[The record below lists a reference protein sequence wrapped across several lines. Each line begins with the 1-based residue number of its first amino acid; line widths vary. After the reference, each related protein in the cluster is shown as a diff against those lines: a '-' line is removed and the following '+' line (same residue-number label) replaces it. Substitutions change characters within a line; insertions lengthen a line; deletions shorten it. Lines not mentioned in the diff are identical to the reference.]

1 MQLLIFRKLS
11 KWNLFFLWTFQKC
24 LCYLQRT
31 VSKETDVRR
40 SQRHDPYVCT
50 RLWCRA
56 RTYSSSLV
64 NSYVC
69 HFHLRRRKCVTA
81 LLNMYN
87 ILVNFI
93 LAQSKGIYT
102 ILFMSMKEFVCV
114 CMHVVL
120 SFFVLM
126 STSKK
131 FYMGIIST
139 DISWRDELTGKW
151 LHLQATCYATLC
163 TKWPR

>member
-1 MQLLIFRKLS
+1 
-11 KWNLFFLWTFQKC
+11 
-24 LCYLQRT
+24 
-31 VSKETDVRR
+31 
-40 SQRHDPYVCT
+40 
-50 RLWCRA
+50 
-56 RTYSSSLV
+56 
-64 NSYVC
+64 
-69 HFHLRRRKCVTA
+69 
-81 LLNMYN
+81 MYN

-139 DISWRDELTGKW
+139 DISWRDELTGK
-151 LHLQATCYATLC
+151 
-163 TKWPR
+163 